1 MRFLR
6 RSLTGLFL
14 LAVTLGLLAYAA
26 GTLRSAIETRLADRP
41 KAPPTAERVFSVNVV
56 PLRPR
61 TVTPELTAFGEIRS
75 RRSLELRAEASGRVV
90 YLHPAFEEGGRVAA
104 GDLLLRVDP
113 ADATSARDLAR
124 ADLSQAEADLG
135 DARRR
140 LDLAHDELAA
150 TELQAEFRQKALGRQ
165 KDLRGRGVGTDAAV
179 EEAELTAAAADQAVV
194 SRRQALAQAE
204 IGLETATTGLAR
216 ARIAL
221 ADAERALVDTELS
234 AAFSGTLIDV
244 SLVEGGLVGANER
257 VADLI
262 DVSALEAGVRVS
274 TAEFSRL
281 LDDRG
286 ALRPLPV
293 TVTVTLDVYGANLT
307 ARGVLSRE
315 SGAVPDGQVGRLV
328 YARLDDAPGFRPGD
342 FVTLRV
348 EEPALGDVMVLPA
361 GALDAAGEILVLD
374 AGDRLEA
381 VPVTLLRR
389 EGDRVIIRAPEL
401 EGREAVAERSPLL
414 GAGIRVR
421 PLRPGAAAE
430 PEDRT
435 EATVALSPERRAALI
450 AFVETSPALPQE
462 ARARIR
468 AQLDQPLVPAQLVE
482 RLETRMGG

>member
-14 LAVTLGLLAYAA
+14 LALTLGLLAYAA
-26 GTLRSAIETRLADRP
+26 ATLRSAIDARRADRP
-41 KAPPTAERVFSVNVV
+41 KAPPAAERVFSVNVT
-56 PLRPR
+56 PIRPQ

-90 YLHPAFEEGGRVAA
+90 YLHSAFEEGGRVAA
-104 GDLLLRVDP
+104 GEVLLRVDP

-124 ADLSQAEADLG
+124 ADLTQSEADLR

-150 TELQAEFRQKALGRQ
+150 TELQAELRQKALGRQ

-204 IGLETATTGLAR
+204 IGLETATTSLAR

-221 ADAERALVDTELS
+221 GDAERALADTELV

-244 SLVEGGLVGANER
+244 SLVEGGLVAANER

-262 DVSALEAGVRVS
+262 DVSALEAGVRIS

-281 LDDRG
+281 LDDKG

-293 TVTVTLDVYGANLT
+293 TVALDVYGSNLT

-315 SGAVPDGQVGRLV
+315 SGAVPEGQVGRLV

-342 FVTLRV
+342 FVTLRI
-348 EEPALGDVMVLPA
+348 EEPALEDVAVLPA
-361 GALDAAGEILVLD
+361 TALDASNEILVLD
-374 AGDRLEA
+374 AEDRLEA

-389 EGDRVIIRAPEL
+389 QGDRVILRAPGL
-401 EGREAVAERSPLL
+401 AGREAVAERSPLL
-414 GAGIRVR
+414 GAGIRVL

-430 PEDRT
+430 PEDKT
-435 EATVALSPERRAALI
+435 EATVELSPERRAALI

-468 AQLDQPLVPAQLVE
+468 VQLDQPRVPAQLVE

>member
-14 LAVTLGLLAYAA
+14 LALTLGLLAYAA
-26 GTLRSAIETRLADRP
+26 ATLRSAIDARLAARP
-41 KAPPTAERVFSVNVV
+41 KAPPSAERVFSVNVI
-56 PLRPR
+56 PLHPR

-124 ADLSQAEADLG
+124 ADLSQSEAELR
-135 DARRR
+135 DAEKR
-140 LDLAHDELAA
+140 LELAHDELAA
-150 TELQAEFRQKALGRQ
+150 TELQAGLRQKALGRQ

-204 IGLETATTGLAR
+204 IGLETATTALAR

-221 ADAERALVDTELS
+221 ADAGRALADTELR

-281 LDDRG
+281 LDESG
-286 ALRPLPV
+286 ALRPLP
-293 TVTVTLDVYGANLT
+293 VTVTLDVYGANLT
-307 ARGVLSRE
+307 ARGGLSRE
-315 SGAVPDGQVGRLV
+315 SGAVPEDQVGRLV
-328 YARLDDAPGFRPGD
+328 YARLEAAPGFRPGD

-348 EEPALGDVMVLPA
+348 EEPALDDVMVLPA
-361 GALDAAGEILVLD
+361 SALDAAGEILVLD
-374 AGDRLEA
+374 AGDRLVS

-401 EGREAVAERSPLL
+401 AGREAVAERSPLL
-414 GAGIRVR
+414 GAGIKVR
-421 PLRPGAAAE
+421 PLRPGAAAG
-430 PEDRT
+430 PDAAT
-435 EATVALSPERRAALI
+435 EATVELSPERRAALI

-468 AQLDQPLVPAQLVE
+468 AQLDRPLVPAQLVE